1 MTQNP
6 QQPGQQPNRSS
17 NPNLDRGPVPSGD
30 PSTHIQTGHSQPA
43 SYPGAEAVTNPNGHY
58 GSQGAQSGA
67 IGGSGSTTQYGP
79 PAGAQANTGAPPHH
93 GEGTPLPTAPQSRRT
108 TRQSSG
114 SGPRPNTGSGP
125 APSQAPDNGPRRTA
139 AQSQHSSPGSPGRAR
154 PNSGPTRIVSP
165 DGEQVREKP
174 AGGVSG
180 YFAIV
185 GAIVLL
191 LLAVLLGIVGF
202 VMTFAQVV
210 VGVVLFIVAVLSFIA
225 SMFLFKG
232 CTSVAPGHAVVLQLY
247 GKYVGTVRQSGL
259 RFVNPFYTKDQ
270 ISTRIRNHETST
282 LKVNDLDGNPI
293 EIGAVV
299 VWQVRDTAQA
309 MFEVDDFEEF
319 VAIQAETAV
328 RHIANSYAYDSSD
341 SRRMSLR
348 DNADE
353 ITSRLSD
360 EVAARVM
367 AAGVTVIE
375 SRITQ
380 LAYAPEI
387 ARAML
392 QRQQATA
399 VVAARQLIVEGAVG
413 MVETA
418 IEEIEGR
425 RIVTLGQTERSDLV
439 SNLMIVLCGDQAAQ
453 PTISTT
459 RNQQSAG

>member
-1 MTQNP
+1 MSENHP
-6 QQPGQQPNRSS
+6 PSFPNDSDPRPHPPGQAGPGQVGPTD
-17 NPNLDRGPVPSGD
+17 PGRGL
-30 PSTHIQTGHSQPA
+30 
-43 SYPGAEAVTNPNGHY
+43 
-58 GSQGAQSGA
+58 
-67 IGGSGSTTQYGP
+67 
-79 PAGAQANTGAPPHH
+79 GAPPRV
-93 GEGTPLPTAPQSRRT
+93 G
-108 TRQSSG
+108 
-114 SGPRPNTGSGP
+114 GP
-125 APSQAPDNGPRRTA
+125 AGEAPNDHRGPLRD
-139 AQSQHSSPGSPGRAR
+139 GPGR
-154 PNSGPTRIVSP
+154 PTRIVSP
-165 DGEQVREKP
+165 EGERVRERP

-185 GAIVLL
+185 AAVGLLILAALLALIGFGLMIAQQPLGVILIVLGV
-191 LLAVLLGIVGF
+191 LA
-202 VMTFAQVV
+202 
-210 VGVVLFIVAVLSFIA
+210 FIA

-247 GKYVGTVRQSGL
+247 GRYVGTVRQSGL
-259 RFVNPFYTKDQ
+259 RFVNPLYSKQ
-270 ISTRIRNHETST
+270 QVSTRIRNHETST

-309 MFEVDDFEEF
+309 LFEVDDFEEF

-341 SRRMSLR
+341 PRRMSLR

-353 ITSRLSD
+353 ITSKLSE
-360 EVAARVM
+360 EVAARV
-367 AAGVTVIE
+367 ASAGVTVIE

-418 IEEIEGR
+418 IEQIER
-425 RIVTLGQTERSDLV
+425 RDIVTLGHAERSDLV
-439 SNLMIVLCGDQAAQ
+439 TNLMIVLCGDQAAQ

-459 RNQQSAG
+459 RNRQPGS

>member
-1 MTQNP
+1 MSQNP
-6 QQPGQQPNRSS
+6 GPPNSNQPGPPIRQPQPGQS
-17 NPNLDRGPVPSGD
+17 GPG
-30 PSTHIQTGHSQPA
+30 
-43 SYPGAEAVTNPNGHY
+43 
-58 GSQGAQSGA
+58 
-67 IGGSGSTTQYGP
+67 YGP
-79 PAGAQANTGAPPHH
+79 PSGQPQPYDSTAGQGTPPGARSQGGPPRQTPAGPGQQANAPGLHRGGGNAPGGAP
-93 GEGTPLPTAPQSRRT
+93 
-108 TRQSSG
+108 
-114 SGPRPNTGSGP
+114 
-125 APSQAPDNGPRRTA
+125 
-139 AQSQHSSPGSPGRAR
+139 
-154 PNSGPTRIVSP
+154 RIVSP
-165 DGEQVREKP
+165 EGERVRERP
-174 AGGVSG
+174 AGGFSG

-185 GAIVLL
+185 AAVILL
-191 LLAVLLGIVGF
+191 LIAVLLGALGF
-202 VMTFAQVV
+202 FLTFAQATL
-210 VGVVLFIVAVLSFIA
+210 GVILMVIGIISFVA

-259 RFVNPFYTKDQ
+259 RFVNPLYSKDQ
-270 ISTRIRNHETST
+270 VSTRIRNHETST

-299 VWQVRDTAQA
+299 VWQVKDTAQA

-341 SRRMSLR
+341 PNRMSLR

-353 ITSRLSD
+353 ITSKLSN
-360 EVAARVM
+360 EVAARVS
-367 AAGVTVIE
+367 AAGVTIIE

-380 LAYAPEI
+380 LAYAAEI

-418 IEEIEGR
+418 IAEIEGR
-425 RIVTLGQTERSDLV
+425 NIVNLGQAERSDLV
-439 SNLMIVLCGDQAAQ
+439 SNLMIVLCGDTAAQ

-459 RNQQSAG
+459 RNQSSTG

>member
-6 QQPGQQPNRSS
+6 HQHGPPPNQPPGSQPTPQQPLPGRGQQPGS
-17 NPNLDRGPVPSGD
+17 
-30 PSTHIQTGHSQPA
+30 
-43 SYPGAEAVTNPNGHY
+43 
-58 GSQGAQSGA
+58 GSQGHPQRPLQ
-67 IGGSGSTTQYGP
+67 GG
-79 PAGAQANTGAPPHH
+79 
-93 GEGTPLPTAPQSRRT
+93 PQM
-108 TRQSSG
+108 
-114 SGPRPNTGSGP
+114 
-125 APSQAPDNGPRRTA
+125 
-139 AQSQHSSPGSPGRAR
+139 SPGVPPRQRRPG
-154 PNSGPTRIVSP
+154 PSRIASVE
-165 DGEQVREKP
+165 GERVRETS

-180 YFAIV
+180 YFAIIGGV
-185 GAIVLL
+185 ILL
-191 LLAVLLGIVGF
+191 LLALLLAVFGF
-202 VMTFAQVV
+202 IMTVAQAA
-210 VGVVLFIVAVLSFIA
+210 VGVILIVLAIVMFIA
-225 SMFLFKG
+225 SMFMFKG
-232 CTSVAPGHAVVLQLY
+232 CTSVAPGNAVVLQLY

-259 RFVNPFYTKDQ
+259 RFVNPFYSKIQ
-270 ISTRIRNHETST
+270 VSTRIRNHETST

-299 VWQVRDTAQA
+299 VWQVQDTAQA
-309 MFEVDDFEEF
+309 LFEVDDFEEF

-341 SRRMSLR
+341 PNRMSLR

-353 ITSRLSD
+353 ITSKLSN
-360 EVAARVM
+360 EVAARVA
-367 AAGVTVIE
+367 AAGVTIIE

-380 LAYAPEI
+380 LAYAAEI

-418 IEEIEGR
+418 IEQIEGR
-425 RIVTLGQTERSDLV
+425 GIVKLGHLERSDLV

-459 RNQQSAG
+459 RNQESKN

>member
-6 QQPGQQPNRSS
+6 QQHGPPPNQPQNPGPASAVN
-17 NPNLDRGPVPSGD
+17 
-30 PSTHIQTGHSQPA
+30 QTPHSQDGHAQPA
-43 SYPGAEAVTNPNGHY
+43 AYPGAEPVSNPNGHF
-58 GSQGAQSGA
+58 GSQGSHA
-67 IGGSGSTTQYGP
+67 GSSTSANSPHAYGP
-79 PAGAQANTGAPPHH
+79 PGGGQTHPGGSQGTVGQPGAD
-93 GEGTPLPTAPQSRRT
+93 PQRPNS
-108 TRQSSG
+108 
-114 SGPRPNTGSGP
+114 SGPRRS
-125 APSQAPDNGPRRTA
+125 
-139 AQSQHSSPGSPGRAR
+139 AQP
-154 PNSGPTRIVSP
+154 GPTSAPGPHGSAPPRIVSA
-165 DGEQVREKP
+165 DGERVREKP

-180 YFAIV
+180 YFAII
-185 GAIVLL
+185 GAIALL
-191 LLAVLLGIVGF
+191 LLAVLLGVVGF
-202 VMTFAQVV
+202 VLTFAQAAL
-210 VGVVLFIVAVLSFIA
+210 GVILIVLGVFSFVA

-270 ISTRIRNHETST
+270 VSTRIRNHETST

-299 VWQVRDTAQA
+299 VWQVKDTAQA

-341 SRRMSLR
+341 PRRMSLR

-367 AAGVTVIE
+367 AAGVTIIE

-425 RIVTLGQTERSDLV
+425 QIVRLGQAERSDLV

>member
-6 QQPGQQPNRSS
+6 HQPGPLPNRQPGPPPRSQPPGPPPRRGPGPGQQGS
-17 NPNLDRGPVPSGD
+17 
-30 PSTHIQTGHSQPA
+30 SQPTQNRG
-43 SYPGAEAVTNPNGHY
+43 GAH
-58 GSQGAQSGA
+58 GAPD
-67 IGGSGSTTQYGP
+67 GP
-79 PAGAQANTGAPPHH
+79 PHQQRRIASPK
-93 GEGTPLPTAPQSRRT
+93 GER
-108 TRQSSG
+108 
-114 SGPRPNTGSGP
+114 
-125 APSQAPDNGPRRTA
+125 
-139 AQSQHSSPGSPGRAR
+139 
-154 PNSGPTRIVSP
+154 
-165 DGEQVREKP
+165 VRESP

-185 GAIVLL
+185 CAVLL
-191 LLAVLLGIVGF
+191 LLVALLLAIVGLVMTVAQALLGTMLIV
-202 VMTFAQVV
+202 
-210 VGVVLFIVAVLSFIA
+210 LAVICFIA
-225 SMFLFKG
+225 AMFMFKG
-232 CTSVAPGHAVVLQLY
+232 CTSVAPGNAVVLQLY

-259 RFVNPFYTKDQ
+259 RFVNPLYAKNQ
-270 ISTRIRNHETST
+270 VSTRIRNHETST

-299 VWQVRDTAQA
+299 VWQVQDTAQA
-309 MFEVDDFEEF
+309 TFEVDDFEEF

-328 RHIANSYAYDSSD
+328 RHIANSYAYDSAD
-341 SRRMSLR
+341 PDRMSLR

-353 ITSRLSD
+353 ITSKLSD
-360 EVAARVM
+360 EVAARVA

-380 LAYAPEI
+380 LAYAAEI

-418 IEEIEGR
+418 IEQIEGR
-425 RIVTLGQTERSDLV
+425 GIVKLGHLERSDLV

-459 RNQQSAG
+459 RNQESGG

>member
-1 MTQNP
+1 MTENP
-6 QQPGQQPNRSS
+6 QQHGRRPHQPPNRGSL
-17 NPNLDRGPVPSGD
+17 PMGD
-30 PSTHIQTGHSQPA
+30 PTPHYQDGHTQPA
-43 SYPGAEAVTNPNGHY
+43 SYPGAEPVTNPNGHY
-58 GSQGAQSGA
+58 GSQGSQAGS
-67 IGGSGSTTQYGP
+67 SGSPESPVAYGP
-79 PAGAQANTGAPPHH
+79 PGGAQANTGGPQTRGGVPGPAASQ
-93 GEGTPLPTAPQSRRT
+93 TPGGGRSRRSA
-108 TRQSSG
+108 QPSPASPP
-114 SGPRPNTGSGP
+114 GPG
-125 APSQAPDNGPRRTA
+125 D
-139 AQSQHSSPGSPGRAR
+139 AR
-154 PNSGPTRIVSP
+154 PTRIVSP
-165 DGEQVREKP
+165 DGERVRERS

-185 GAIVLL
+185 GAVAVLL
-191 LLAVLLGIVGF
+191 LALLLGVVGF
-202 VMTFAQVV
+202 VLTFAQTVI
-210 VGVVLFIVAVLSFIA
+210 GVVLIIFGILCFIA

-270 ISTRIRNHETST
+270 VSTRIRNHETST

-299 VWQVRDTAQA
+299 VWQVKDTAQA

-341 SRRMSLR
+341 PRRMSLR

-353 ITSRLSD
+353 ITSKLSD

-367 AAGVTVIE
+367 AAGVTIIE

-418 IEEIEGR
+418 IEQIEGR
-425 RIVTLGQTERSDLV
+425 QIVRLGQAERSDLV

-459 RNQQSAG
+459 RNQQSEG

>member
-1 MTQNP
+1 M
-6 QQPGQQPNRSS
+6 
-17 NPNLDRGPVPSGD
+17 V
-30 PSTHIQTGHSQPA
+30 
-43 SYPGAEAVTNPNGHY
+43 
-58 GSQGAQSGA
+58 
-67 IGGSGSTTQYGP
+67 
-79 PAGAQANTGAPPHH
+79 
-93 GEGTPLPTAPQSRRT
+93 RR
-108 TRQSSG
+108 
-114 SGPRPNTGSGP
+114 
-125 APSQAPDNGPRRTA
+125 AL
-139 AQSQHSSPGSPGRAR
+139 SPGRSAAR
-154 PNSGPTRIVSP
+154 ERRRRTVRRPVLRRTPVRHRTTVKAHRCHRHRRDAARTGSPPIRVRVRPPGPGLSRHRLLPWDQTVDYADTRFPPRPICLGSGNSAPTRIVSP
-165 DGEQVREKP
+165 DGERVREKP

-191 LLAVLLGIVGF
+191 LLAVLLGIIGF

-341 SRRMSLR
+341 PRRMSLR

-425 RIVTLGQTERSDLV
+425 QIVRLGQTERSDLV

>member
-1 MTQNP
+1 MSQNP
-6 QQPGQQPNRSS
+6 GPPNSNQPGPPIRQPQPGQ
-17 NPNLDRGPVPSGD
+17 
-30 PSTHIQTGHSQPA
+30 
-43 SYPGAEAVTNPNGHY
+43 
-58 GSQGAQSGA
+58 
-67 IGGSGSTTQYGP
+67 
-79 PAGAQANTGAPPHH
+79 
-93 GEGTPLPTAPQSRRT
+93 
-108 TRQSSG
+108 SG
-114 SGPRPNTGSGP
+114 SGY
-125 APSQAPDNGPRRTA
+125 
-139 AQSQHSSPGSPGRAR
+139 GSPSGQPQPYDSTADQGIPPGARAQGGPPRQTPAGPGRQANA
-154 PNSGPTRIVSP
+154 PGPHRGAGSAPGGAGAAPGGGGNAPGGAPRIVSP
-165 DGEQVREKP
+165 EGERVRERP
-174 AGGVSG
+174 AGGFSG

-185 GAIVLL
+185 AAVILL
-191 LLAVLLGIVGF
+191 LIAVLLGALGF
-202 VMTFAQVV
+202 FLTFAQATL
-210 VGVVLFIVAVLSFIA
+210 GVILMVIGIISFVA

-259 RFVNPFYTKDQ
+259 RFVNPLYSKDQ
-270 ISTRIRNHETST
+270 VSTRIRNHETST

-299 VWQVRDTAQA
+299 VWQVKDTAQA

-341 SRRMSLR
+341 PNRMSLR

-353 ITSRLSD
+353 ITSKLSN
-360 EVAARVM
+360 EVAARVS
-367 AAGVTVIE
+367 AAGVTIIE

-380 LAYAPEI
+380 LAYAAEI

-418 IEEIEGR
+418 IAEIEGR
-425 RIVTLGQTERSDLV
+425 NIVSLGQAERSDLV
-439 SNLMIVLCGDQAAQ
+439 SNLMIVLCGDTAAQ

-459 RNQQSAG
+459 RNQGSTG

>member
-1 MTQNP
+1 MSQNQP
-6 QQPGQQPNRSS
+6 QPSPDDPRRPHGPGPAE
-17 NPNLDRGPVPSGD
+17 PVAHFRGPDG
-30 PSTHIQTGHSQPA
+30 
-43 SYPGAEAVTNPNGHY
+43 PGV
-58 GSQGAQSGA
+58 
-67 IGGSGSTTQYGP
+67 
-79 PAGAQANTGAPPHH
+79 
-93 GEGTPLPTAPQSRRT
+93 
-108 TRQSSG
+108 
-114 SGPRPNTGSGP
+114 
-125 APSQAPDNGPRRTA
+125 
-139 AQSQHSSPGSPGRAR
+139 
-154 PNSGPTRIVSP
+154 PTRLVSP
-165 DGEQVREKP
+165 EGERVRERP

-185 GAIVLL
+185 AAVGLLVVAALLALIGFGLMVSGQGFGIILIVL
-191 LLAVLLGIVGF
+191 G
-202 VMTFAQVV
+202 
-210 VGVVLFIVAVLSFIA
+210 VLSFIA

-232 CTSVAPGHAVVLQLY
+232 CTSVAPGQAVVLQLY
-247 GKYVGTVRQSGL
+247 GRYVGTVRQSGL
-259 RFVNPFYTKDQ
+259 RFVNPLYSKEQ
-270 ISTRIRNHETST
+270 VSTRIRNHETST
-282 LKVNDLDGNPI
+282 LKVNDADGNPI

-309 MFEVDDFEEF
+309 LFEVDDFEEF

-341 SRRMSLR
+341 PARMSLR

-353 ITSRLSD
+353 ITSKLSE
-360 EVAARVM
+360 EVAARV
-367 AAGVTVIE
+367 ASAGVTVIE

-418 IEEIEGR
+418 IEQIEGR
-425 RIVTLGQTERSDLV
+425 DIVTLGHAERSDLV
-439 SNLMIVLCGDQAAQ
+439 TNLMIVLCGDQAAQ

-459 RNQQSAG
+459 RNKQPGG

>member
-1 MTQNP
+1 MVP
-6 QQPGQQPNRSS
+6 QQPIPPTLRS
-17 NPNLDRGPVPSGD
+17 P
-30 PSTHIQTGHSQPA
+30 
-43 SYPGAEAVTNPNGHY
+43 E
-58 GSQGAQSGA
+58 
-67 IGGSGSTTQYGP
+67 
-79 PAGAQANTGAPPHH
+79 
-93 GEGTPLPTAPQSRRT
+93 GEG
-108 TRQSSG
+108 
-114 SGPRPNTGSGP
+114 
-125 APSQAPDNGPRRTA
+125 
-139 AQSQHSSPGSPGRAR
+139 
-154 PNSGPTRIVSP
+154 
-165 DGEQVREKP
+165 VRERP

-180 YFAIV
+180 YLAITGAVLVLVLAIILAVAGFISTFLRPGIGIALIIV
-185 GAIVLL
+185 G
-191 LLAVLLGIVGF
+191 
-202 VMTFAQVV
+202 
-210 VGVVLFIVAVLSFIA
+210 IVAFVVSL
-225 SMFLFKG
+225 FLFKG
-232 CTSVAPGHAVVLQLY
+232 CTSVAPGNAVVLQLY
-247 GKYVGTVRQSGL
+247 GKYAGTVRQSGL
-259 RFVNPFYTKDQ
+259 RFVNPLYSKRPV
-270 ISTRIRNHETST
+270 STRIRNHETST

-309 MFEVDDFEEF
+309 LFEVDDFEEF

-341 SRRMSLR
+341 PAKMSLR

-353 ITSRLSD
+353 ITSKLSA
-360 EVAARVM
+360 EVAARVA

-399 VVAARQLIVEGAVG
+399 VVSARQLIVEGAVG

-418 IEEIEGR
+418 IEQIEGR
-425 RIVTLGQTERSDLV
+425 NIVRLGQVERSDLV

-459 RNQQSAG
+459 RNQSSDQ

>member
-6 QQPGQQPNRSS
+6 HPPPFPPAHQSPRQHAPSQQGPNPQGPSQQGPNPQGPSQQGPGRPPVLRS
-17 NPNLDRGPVPSGD
+17 PEGERVR
-30 PSTHIQTGHSQPA
+30 
-43 SYPGAEAVTNPNGHY
+43 ER
-58 GSQGAQSGA
+58 
-67 IGGSGSTTQYGP
+67 
-79 PAGAQANTGAPPHH
+79 PAGA
-93 GEGTPLPTAPQSRRT
+93 
-108 TRQSSG
+108 
-114 SGPRPNTGSGP
+114 
-125 APSQAPDNGPRRTA
+125 
-139 AQSQHSSPGSPGRAR
+139 
-154 PNSGPTRIVSP
+154 
-165 DGEQVREKP
+165 
-174 AGGVSG
+174 VSG

-185 GAIVLL
+185 AAVVLL
-191 LLAVLLGIVGF
+191 VLALLTGAFGF
-202 VMTFAQVV
+202 FLTFAQP
-210 VGVVLFIVAVLSFIA
+210 GAGIGLIIAGIIMFIA

-232 CTSVAPGHAVVLQLY
+232 CISVAPGQAVVLQLY

-259 RFVNPFYTKDQ
+259 RFVNPLFTKNLV
-270 ISTRIRNHETST
+270 STRIRNHETST

-309 MFEVDDFEEF
+309 TFEVDDFEEF

-341 SRRMSLR
+341 SNRMSLK

-353 ITSRLSD
+353 ITSKLSE
-360 EVAARVM
+360 EVAARVT

-418 IEEIEGR
+418 IEEIESRG
-425 RIVTLGQTERSDLV
+425 IVTLGHSERSDLV

-453 PTISTT
+453 PTISTS
-459 RNQQSAG
+459 RNQKSG

>member
-1 MTQNP
+1 M
-6 QQPGQQPNRSS
+6 
-17 NPNLDRGPVPSGD
+17 
-30 PSTHIQTGHSQPA
+30 
-43 SYPGAEAVTNPNGHY
+43 
-58 GSQGAQSGA
+58 
-67 IGGSGSTTQYGP
+67 
-79 PAGAQANTGAPPHH
+79 
-93 GEGTPLPTAPQSRRT
+93 
-108 TRQSSG
+108 
-114 SGPRPNTGSGP
+114 
-125 APSQAPDNGPRRTA
+125 
-139 AQSQHSSPGSPGRAR
+139 
-154 PNSGPTRIVSP
+154 VSP
-165 DGEQVREKP
+165 DGERVREKP

-191 LLAVLLGIVGF
+191 LAAVLLGIIGF
-202 VMTFAQVV
+202 VMTFAQAV
-210 VGVVLFIVAVLSFIA
+210 VGVILFIVAVLFFIA

-282 LKVNDLDGNPI
+282 LKVNDHDGNPI

-341 SRRMSLR
+341 PGRMSLR

-367 AAGVTVIE
+367 AAGVTIIE

-425 RIVTLGQTERSDLV
+425 QIVRLGQTERSDLV

>member
-6 QQPGQQPNRSS
+6 QQQGPPPNQP
-17 NPNLDRGPVPSGD
+17 PHRGPAPAVS
-30 PSTHIQTGHSQPA
+30 QTPHSQDGHAQPA
-43 SYPGAEAVTNPNGHY
+43 AYPGAEPVSNPNGHF
-58 GSQGAQSGA
+58 GSQGSQV
-67 IGGSGSTTQYGP
+67 GSSASADSPHAYGP
-79 PAGAQANTGAPPHH
+79 PGGGQAQPGPAGQPGADPQRGNRTPRRSAQPGPTSAAGPNGSAPP
-93 GEGTPLPTAPQSRRT
+93 
-108 TRQSSG
+108 
-114 SGPRPNTGSGP
+114 
-125 APSQAPDNGPRRTA
+125 
-139 AQSQHSSPGSPGRAR
+139 
-154 PNSGPTRIVSP
+154 RIVSP
-165 DGEQVREKP
+165 DGERVREKP

-180 YFAIV
+180 YFAII
-185 GAIVLL
+185 GAIALL
-191 LLAVLLGIVGF
+191 LLAVLLAVIGF
-202 VMTFAQVV
+202 VLTFAQAAL
-210 VGVVLFIVAVLSFIA
+210 GVILIVLGVISFIA

-270 ISTRIRNHETST
+270 VSTRIRNHETST

-299 VWQVRDTAQA
+299 VWQVKDTAQA

-341 SRRMSLR
+341 PRRMSLR

-367 AAGVTVIE
+367 AAGVTIIE

-425 RIVTLGQTERSDLV
+425 QIVRLGQAERSDLV

>member
-6 QQPGQQPNRSS
+6 
-17 NPNLDRGPVPSGD
+17 
-30 PSTHIQTGHSQPA
+30 
-43 SYPGAEAVTNPNGHY
+43 E
-58 GSQGAQSGA
+58 
-67 IGGSGSTTQYGP
+67 QYGP
-79 PAGAQANTGAPPHH
+79 P
-93 GEGTPLPTAPQSRRT
+93 SR
-108 TRQSSG
+108 QQP
-114 SGPRPNTGSGP
+114 GPGPGNQHARP
-125 APSQAPDNGPRRTA
+125 
-139 AQSQHSSPGSPGRAR
+139 SSPQYPQPGPPAERRRGPGQR
-154 PNSGPTRIVSP
+154 PPQGPGVPPRIVSP
-165 DGEQVREKP
+165 EGERVRERS

-185 GAIVLL
+185 GAVVLL
-191 LLAVLLGIVGF
+191 LLALLLGIGGF
-202 VMTFAQVV
+202 IMSFAEAII
-210 VGVVLFIVAVLSFIA
+210 GVILIVLGGAAFIA
-225 SMFLFKG
+225 SLFMFRG
-232 CTSVAPGHAVVLQLY
+232 CTSVAPGNAVVLQLY

-259 RFVNPFYTKDQ
+259 RFVNPLYSKQQ

-299 VWQVRDTAQA
+299 VWQVQDTAQA
-309 MFEVDDFEEF
+309 SFEVDDFEEF

-341 SRRMSLR
+341 PNRMSLR

-353 ITSRLSD
+353 ITSKLSA
-360 EVAARVM
+360 EVAARVS
-367 AAGVTVIE
+367 AAGVTIIE

-380 LAYAPEI
+380 LAYAAEI

-418 IEEIEGR
+418 IEQIEGR
-425 RIVTLGQTERSDLV
+425 GIVTLGHHERSDLV

-459 RNQQSAG
+459 RNQNSQS

>member
-6 QQPGQQPNRSS
+6 QQPGQRPNRSS
-17 NPNLDRGPVPSGD
+17 GPNPDRGPVPSGD
-30 PSTHIQTGHSQPA
+30 QSTHIQAGHSQPA
-43 SYPGAEAVTNPNGHY
+43 AYPGAEAVTNPNGHY
-58 GSQGAQSGA
+58 GSQGAQSGS
-67 IGGSGSTTQYGP
+67 IGGSGTTPPYGP

-93 GEGTPLPTAPQSRRT
+93 REGTPLPPAPQSRRT
-108 TRQSSG
+108 DGQPAG
-114 SGPRPNTGSGP
+114 SGPGPSTGSGP
-125 APSQAPDNGPRRTA
+125 VSSQAPPPGNRRSA
-139 AQSQHSSPGSPGRAR
+139 SQT
-154 PNSGPTRIVSP
+154 PNSHRGPSASGQGNSAPKRIVSP
-165 DGEQVREKP
+165 DGERVREKP

-202 VMTFAQVV
+202 VMTFAQVA

-341 SRRMSLR
+341 PGRMSLR

-367 AAGVTVIE
+367 AAGVTIIE

-413 MVETA
+413 MVDTA

-425 RIVTLGQTERSDLV
+425 QIVRLGQTERSDLV

>member
-6 QQPGQQPNRSS
+6 HPPPFPPDQPHGAGRHRPAGPPAASPTQPGTG
-17 NPNLDRGPVPSGD
+17 GPVP
-30 PSTHIQTGHSQPA
+30 TGNGPGRPVANGPGQPPVLR
-43 SYPGAEAVTNPNGHY
+43 SPEGERVRER
-58 GSQGAQSGA
+58 
-67 IGGSGSTTQYGP
+67 
-79 PAGAQANTGAPPHH
+79 PAGA
-93 GEGTPLPTAPQSRRT
+93 
-108 TRQSSG
+108 
-114 SGPRPNTGSGP
+114 
-125 APSQAPDNGPRRTA
+125 
-139 AQSQHSSPGSPGRAR
+139 
-154 PNSGPTRIVSP
+154 
-165 DGEQVREKP
+165 
-174 AGGVSG
+174 VSG

-185 GAIVLL
+185 AAVVLL
-191 LLAVLLGIVGF
+191 IVAVAMAVFGF
-202 VMTFAQVV
+202 FMTFAQAGIGIALVV
-210 VGVVLFIVAVLSFIA
+210 AAIVVFIA

-232 CTSVAPGHAVVLQLY
+232 CISVAPGQAVVLQLY

-259 RFVNPFYTKDQ
+259 RFVNPLFTKDLV
-270 ISTRIRNHETST
+270 STRIRNHETST

-309 MFEVDDFEEF
+309 TFEVDDFEEF

-341 SRRMSLR
+341 SSRMSLK

-353 ITSRLSD
+353 ITSKLST
-360 EVAARVM
+360 EVAARVT

-418 IEEIEGR
+418 IEEIESRG
-425 RIVTLGQTERSDLV
+425 IVTLGHSERSDLV

-459 RNQQSAG
+459 RNQKSGG

>member
-1 MTQNP
+1 MTENP
-6 QQPGQQPNRSS
+6 QQHDRRPNQP
-17 NPNLDRGPVPSGD
+17 PVRGPVPTGD
-30 PSTHIQTGHSQPA
+30 PMPHYQDGHTHPA
-43 SYPGAEAVTNPNGHY
+43 AYPGAEPVTNPNGHY
-58 GSQGAQSGA
+58 GSQGSQAGS
-67 IGGSGSTTQYGP
+67 SGSPESPVAYGP
-79 PAGAQANTGAPPHH
+79 PGGAQANTGAPQTH
-93 GEGTPLPTAPQSRRT
+93 GGV
-108 TRQSSG
+108 
-114 SGPRPNTGSGP
+114 SGPSSPMPHNTARGRHSASPSP
-125 APSQAPDNGPRRTA
+125 APAPDPGGRRPA
-139 AQSQHSSPGSPGRAR
+139 
-154 PNSGPTRIVSP
+154 RIVSP
-165 DGEQVREKP
+165 EGERVRERS

-180 YFAIV
+180 YFAIA

-191 LLAVLLGIVGF
+191 LLAALLGIIGLI
-202 VMTFAQVV
+202 MTIAATAIGIVLIV
-210 VGVVLFIVAVLSFIA
+210 LGVLCFIA

-270 ISTRIRNHETST
+270 VSTRIRNHETST

-341 SRRMSLR
+341 PHRMSLR

-353 ITSRLSD
+353 ITSKLSD
-360 EVAARVM
+360 EVAARVT
-367 AAGVTVIE
+367 AAGVTIIE

-425 RIVTLGQTERSDLV
+425 GIVRLGQAERSDLV

-459 RNQQSAG
+459 RNQQAED

>member
-1 MTQNP
+1 MRTGP
-6 QQPGQQPNRSS
+6 LAAVRRIPGELRARSDS
-17 NPNLDRGPVPSGD
+17 RVPIRS
-30 PSTHIQTGHSQPA
+30 A
-43 SYPGAEAVTNPNGHY
+43 
-58 GSQGAQSGA
+58 
-67 IGGSGSTTQYGP
+67 
-79 PAGAQANTGAPPHH
+79 
-93 GEGTPLPTAPQSRRT
+93 
-108 TRQSSG
+108 
-114 SGPRPNTGSGP
+114 
-125 APSQAPDNGPRRTA
+125 RTA
-139 AQSQHSSPGSPGRAR
+139 AAPVDRPSPAPPRRRDRDGSAP
-154 PNSGPTRIVSP
+154 PRIVSP
-165 DGEQVREKP
+165 DGERVREKP

-180 YFAIV
+180 YFAII
-185 GAIVLL
+185 GAIALL
-191 LLAVLLGIVGF
+191 LLAVLLGVVGF
-202 VMTFAQVV
+202 VLTFAQAAL
-210 VGVVLFIVAVLSFIA
+210 GVILIVLGVFSFIA

-270 ISTRIRNHETST
+270 VSTRIRNHETST

-299 VWQVRDTAQA
+299 VWQVKDTAQA

-341 SRRMSLR
+341 PRRMSLR

-367 AAGVTVIE
+367 AAGVTIIE

-425 RIVTLGQTERSDLV
+425 QIVRLGQAERSDLV

>member
-6 QQPGQQPNRSS
+6 HQHVPPPNQPPGSQPTQQRPHPGRGQYPGSGPQANPQQPLPGGPQRIPGVPPEQSR
-17 NPNLDRGPVPSGD
+17 PVPSR
-30 PSTHIQTGHSQPA
+30 IA
-43 SYPGAEAVTNPNGHY
+43 SVE
-58 GSQGAQSGA
+58 
-67 IGGSGSTTQYGP
+67 
-79 PAGAQANTGAPPHH
+79 
-93 GEGTPLPTAPQSRRT
+93 GER
-108 TRQSSG
+108 
-114 SGPRPNTGSGP
+114 
-125 APSQAPDNGPRRTA
+125 
-139 AQSQHSSPGSPGRAR
+139 
-154 PNSGPTRIVSP
+154 
-165 DGEQVREKP
+165 VRETS

-185 GAIVLL
+185 GGVILLILAL
-191 LLAVLLGIVGF
+191 LLAVVGLI
-202 VMTFAQVV
+202 MTVAQAA
-210 VGVVLFIVAVLSFIA
+210 VGVILIALAIVMFIA
-225 SMFLFKG
+225 SMFMFKG
-232 CTSVAPGHAVVLQLY
+232 CTSVAPGNAVVLQLY

-259 RFVNPFYTKDQ
+259 RFVNPFYSKIQ
-270 ISTRIRNHETST
+270 VSTRIRNHETST

-299 VWQVRDTAQA
+299 VWQVQDTAQA
-309 MFEVDDFEEF
+309 LFEVDDFEEF

-341 SRRMSLR
+341 PNRMSLR

-353 ITSRLSD
+353 ITSKLSN
-360 EVAARVM
+360 EVAARVA
-367 AAGVTVIE
+367 AAGVTIIE

-380 LAYAPEI
+380 LAYAAEI

-418 IEEIEGR
+418 IEQIEGR
-425 RIVTLGQTERSDLV
+425 GIVKLGHLERSDLV
-439 SNLMIVLCGDQAAQ
+439 ANLMIVLCGDQAAQ

-459 RNQQSAG
+459 RNQESKN

>member
-1 MTQNP
+1 MC
-6 QQPGQQPNRSS
+6 SS
-17 NPNLDRGPVPSGD
+17 
-30 PSTHIQTGHSQPA
+30 
-43 SYPGAEAVTNPNGHY
+43 
-58 GSQGAQSGA
+58 
-67 IGGSGSTTQYGP
+67 
-79 PAGAQANTGAPPHH
+79 
-93 GEGTPLPTAPQSRRT
+93 
-108 TRQSSG
+108 
-114 SGPRPNTGSGP
+114 
-125 APSQAPDNGPRRTA
+125 
-139 AQSQHSSPGSPGRAR
+139 
-154 PNSGPTRIVSP
+154 
-165 DGEQVREKP
+165 
-174 AGGVSG
+174 
-180 YFAIV
+180 
-185 GAIVLL
+185 
-191 LLAVLLGIVGF
+191 
-202 VMTFAQVV
+202 
-210 VGVVLFIVAVLSFIA
+210 
-225 SMFLFKG
+225 
-232 CTSVAPGHAVVLQLY
+232 
-247 GKYVGTVRQSGL
+247 
-259 RFVNPFYTKDQ
+259 
-270 ISTRIRNHETST
+270 
-282 LKVNDLDGNPI
+282 DL
-293 EIGAVV
+293 
-299 VWQVRDTAQA
+299 
-309 MFEVDDFEEF
+309 DFEEF

-341 SRRMSLR
+341 PRRMSLR

-425 RIVTLGQTERSDLV
+425 QIVKLGQTERSDLV

>member
-6 QQPGQQPNRSS
+6 DSQGSPPQQSPHNGQGQPVRQ
-17 NPNLDRGPVPSGD
+17 NPPHPDA
-30 PSTHIQTGHSQPA
+30 TSQPA
-43 SYPGAEAVTNPNGHY
+43 SYPGAEPVSNPNGHFSAQ
-58 GSQGAQSGA
+58 GSQPGDTGSHPIVSGPGQ
-67 IGGSGSTTQYGP
+67 GGPGP
-79 PAGAQANTGAPPHH
+79 SPAGQRRQAQRQPQGP
-93 GEGTPLPTAPQSRRT
+93 GGVPTAQPGGVPT
-108 TRQSSG
+108 V
-114 SGPRPNTGSGP
+114 RPGDGP
-125 APSQAPDNGPRRTA
+125 A
-139 AQSQHSSPGSPGRAR
+139 AR
-154 PNSGPTRIVSP
+154 PRIVSP
-165 DGEQVREKP
+165 EGERVREKP
-174 AGGVSG
+174 AGGISG
-180 YFAIV
+180 YLMIVCAVILLLIALLLGVFGFIMTFVQAGV
-185 GAIVLL
+185 GA
-191 LLAVLLGIVGF
+191 A
-202 VMTFAQVV
+202 
-210 VGVVLFIVAVLSFIA
+210 LFIVAVLCFIA
-225 SMFLFKG
+225 SMFMFRG

-259 RFVNPFYTKDQ
+259 RFVNPLYSKDQ
-270 ISTRIRNHETST
+270 VSTRIRNHETST

-299 VWQVRDTAQA
+299 VWQVKDTAQA

-341 SRRMSLR
+341 PRRMSLR

-360 EVAARVM
+360 EVAARVA
-367 AAGVTVIE
+367 AAGVTIIE

-387 ARAML
+387 ARSML

-418 IEEIEGR
+418 IEQIEGR
-425 RIVTLGQTERSDLV
+425 NIVTLGQAERSDLV
-439 SNLMIVLCGDQAAQ
+439 SNLMIVLCGDQSAQ
-453 PTISTT
+453 PTISTS
-459 RNQQSAG
+459 RNQTSNS

>member
-1 MTQNP
+1 
-6 QQPGQQPNRSS
+6 
-17 NPNLDRGPVPSGD
+17 
-30 PSTHIQTGHSQPA
+30 
-43 SYPGAEAVTNPNGHY
+43 VTNPNGHY

-67 IGGSGSTTQYGP
+67 VGGSGTTAPYGP

-93 GEGTPLPTAPQSRRT
+93 REGAPLPPAPQSRRT
-108 TRQSSG
+108 AGQSRFGPG
-114 SGPRPNTGSGP
+114 SEPPVPGP
-125 APSQAPDNGPRRTA
+125 ASSQASPRAQTSPLRRRRIPTA
-139 AQSQHSSPGSPGRAR
+139 AIPVRVR
-154 PNSGPTRIVSP
+154 PNSAPTRIVSP
-165 DGEQVREKP
+165 DGERVREKP

-191 LLAVLLGIVGF
+191 LLAVLLGIIGF

-341 SRRMSLR
+341 PSRMSLR

-367 AAGVTVIE
+367 AAGVTIIE

-425 RIVTLGQTERSDLV
+425 QIVKLGQTERSDLV

>member
-6 QQPGQQPNRSS
+6 QQPGQRPPRSPNSS
-17 NPNLDRGPVPSGD
+17 ADRGPIPSGD
-30 PSTHIQTGHSQPA
+30 PSTHIQAGHSQPA
-43 SYPGAEAVTNPNGHY
+43 AYPGAEAVTNPNGHY
-58 GSQGAQSGA
+58 GSQGAQSA
-67 IGGSGSTTQYGP
+67 SIGGSETTAQYGP

-93 GEGTPLPTAPQSRRT
+93 GEGSPLPPTRRSRRHLEQGPGSGPGAGSGAGPTAPQT
-108 TRQSSG
+108 
-114 SGPRPNTGSGP
+114 
-125 APSQAPDNGPRRTA
+125 PDRGPRR
-139 AQSQHSSPGSPGRAR
+139 SSVQAPNAGRPPAGPGQPDSA
-154 PNSGPTRIVSP
+154 PTRIVSP
-165 DGEQVREKP
+165 DGERVREKP

-185 GAIVLL
+185 GAIAL
-191 LLAVLLGIVGF
+191 LLAAVLMGIIGF
-202 VMTFAQVV
+202 VMSFAQVA
-210 VGVVLFIVAVLSFIA
+210 VGVVLFVIAVLCFIA
-225 SMFLFKG
+225 SMFLFRG

-247 GKYVGTVRQSGL
+247 GKYVGTVRRSGL

-341 SRRMSLR
+341 PRRMSLR

-360 EVAARVM
+360 EIAARVM

-425 RIVTLGQTERSDLV
+425 QIVRLGQSERSDLV

>member
-6 QQPGQQPNRSS
+6 QQPAPRRNQP
-17 NPNLDRGPVPSGD
+17 PGHGPVPSGD
-30 PSTHIQTGHSQPA
+30 PAPHYQAGHTQPA
-43 SYPGAEAVTNPNGHY
+43 AYPGAEPVTNPNGHY
-58 GSQGAQSGA
+58 GSQGSQAGSSGMSD
-67 IGGSGSTTQYGP
+67 SGPAYGP
-79 PAGAQANTGAPPHH
+79 PGGAQANTGAPQHH
-93 GEGTPLPTAPQSRRT
+93 GP
-108 TRQSSG
+108 
-114 SGPRPNTGSGP
+114 GP
-125 APSQAPDNGPRRTA
+125 ASPIPQEARRRRSAPNPTSNRPTDSPQHPTSANGPTPA
-139 AQSQHSSPGSPGRAR
+139 
-154 PNSGPTRIVSP
+154 RIVSP
-165 DGEQVREKP
+165 EGERVREKP

-185 GAIVLL
+185 GAIGLL
-191 LLAVLLGIVGF
+191 LLALILGVFGF
-202 VMTFAQVV
+202 IMTFVQVAI
-210 VGVVLFIVAVLSFIA
+210 GVILIVFGVLSFIA

-270 ISTRIRNHETST
+270 VSTRIRNHETST

-299 VWQVRDTAQA
+299 VWQVKDTAQA

-341 SRRMSLR
+341 PQRMSLR

-353 ITSRLSD
+353 ITSKLSD

-425 RIVTLGQTERSDLV
+425 QIVRLGQAERSDLV

>member
-1 MTQNP
+1 M
-6 QQPGQQPNRSS
+6 
-17 NPNLDRGPVPSGD
+17 
-30 PSTHIQTGHSQPA
+30 
-43 SYPGAEAVTNPNGHY
+43 
-58 GSQGAQSGA
+58 
-67 IGGSGSTTQYGP
+67 
-79 PAGAQANTGAPPHH
+79 
-93 GEGTPLPTAPQSRRT
+93 
-108 TRQSSG
+108 
-114 SGPRPNTGSGP
+114 
-125 APSQAPDNGPRRTA
+125 
-139 AQSQHSSPGSPGRAR
+139 
-154 PNSGPTRIVSP
+154 VSP

-341 SRRMSLR
+341 PRRMSLR

>member
-1 MTQNP
+1 
-6 QQPGQQPNRSS
+6 
-17 NPNLDRGPVPSGD
+17 
-30 PSTHIQTGHSQPA
+30 
-43 SYPGAEAVTNPNGHY
+43 VTNPNGHF
-58 GSQGAQSGA
+58 GSQGSQV
-67 IGGSGSTTQYGP
+67 GSSAAAESPVAYGP
-79 PAGAQANTGAPPHH
+79 PGGGQAQPGPSSPQRPRGGRNSAPHSPAS
-93 GEGTPLPTAPQSRRT
+93 AP
-108 TRQSSG
+108 G
-114 SGPRPNTGSGP
+114 LGGP
-125 APSQAPDNGPRRTA
+125 APA
-139 AQSQHSSPGSPGRAR
+139 
-154 PNSGPTRIVSP
+154 RIVSP
-165 DGEQVREKP
+165 EGERVREKP

-185 GAIVLL
+185 GAIILL
-191 LLAVLLGIVGF
+191 LVAVLLALVGF
-202 VMTFAQVV
+202 IAMVAEAV
-210 VGVVLFIVAVLSFIA
+210 VGVILIVLGIICFIA

-270 ISTRIRNHETST
+270 VSTRIRNHETST

-299 VWQVRDTAQA
+299 VWQVKDTAQA

-341 SRRMSLR
+341 PRRMSLR

-353 ITSRLSD
+353 ITSRLSE

-367 AAGVTVIE
+367 AAGVTIIE

-425 RIVTLGQTERSDLV
+425 QIVRLGQAERSDLV

-459 RNQQSAG
+459 RNQQSNG

>member
-1 MTQNP
+1 MP
-6 QQPGQQPNRSS
+6 QQSGRPGEQLPQMHG
-17 NPNLDRGPVPSGD
+17 GPAG
-30 PSTHIQTGHSQPA
+30 GR
-43 SYPGAEAVTNPNGHY
+43 PGADQPTRIESVEGDRVRER
-58 GSQGAQSGA
+58 
-67 IGGSGSTTQYGP
+67 
-79 PAGAQANTGAPPHH
+79 PAGA
-93 GEGTPLPTAPQSRRT
+93 
-108 TRQSSG
+108 
-114 SGPRPNTGSGP
+114 
-125 APSQAPDNGPRRTA
+125 
-139 AQSQHSSPGSPGRAR
+139 
-154 PNSGPTRIVSP
+154 
-165 DGEQVREKP
+165 
-174 AGGVSG
+174 VSG

-185 GAIVLL
+185 GAVVLL
-191 LLAVLLGIVGF
+191 LVAILLGLVGF
-202 VMTFAQVV
+202 GLMIAQNPL
-210 VGVVLFIVAVLSFIA
+210 GVILLVLGVLAFIA
-225 SMFLFKG
+225 SLFLFKG

-259 RFVNPFYTKDQ
+259 RFVNPLFSKIQ

-341 SRRMSLR
+341 PQRMSLR

-353 ITSRLSD
+353 ITEKLSA
-360 EVAARVM
+360 EVAARVA
-367 AAGVTVIE
+367 AAGVSIIE

-418 IEEIEGR
+418 IEQIER
-425 RIVTLGQTERSDLV
+425 RDIVSLGHAERSDLV
-439 SNLMIVLCGDQAAQ
+439 TNLMIVLCGDQAAQ

-459 RNQQSAG
+459 RNKQSGT

>member
-1 MTQNP
+1 MSQNP
-6 QQPGQQPNRSS
+6 GPPNSNQPGPPIRQPQPGQS
-17 NPNLDRGPVPSGD
+17 GPGYGSPSGQPQPYD
-30 PSTHIQTGHSQPA
+30 STAVQGIP
-43 SYPGAEAVTNPNGHY
+43 PGARA
-58 GSQGAQSGA
+58 QG
-67 IGGSGSTTQYGP
+67 GP
-79 PAGAQANTGAPPHH
+79 PRQTPAGQGQQANAPGPHRGAGSAPGGAGAAPGGGGNAPGGAP
-93 GEGTPLPTAPQSRRT
+93 
-108 TRQSSG
+108 
-114 SGPRPNTGSGP
+114 
-125 APSQAPDNGPRRTA
+125 
-139 AQSQHSSPGSPGRAR
+139 
-154 PNSGPTRIVSP
+154 RIVSP
-165 DGEQVREKP
+165 EGERVRERP
-174 AGGVSG
+174 AGGFSG

-185 GAIVLL
+185 AAVILL
-191 LLAVLLGIVGF
+191 LIAVLLGALGF
-202 VMTFAQVV
+202 FLTFAQATL
-210 VGVVLFIVAVLSFIA
+210 GVILMVIGIISFVA

-259 RFVNPFYTKDQ
+259 RFVNPLYSKDQ
-270 ISTRIRNHETST
+270 DSTRIRNHETST

-299 VWQVRDTAQA
+299 VWQVKDTAQA

-341 SRRMSLR
+341 PNRMSLR

-353 ITSRLSD
+353 ITSKLSN
-360 EVAARVM
+360 EVAARVS
-367 AAGVTVIE
+367 AAGVTIIE

-380 LAYAPEI
+380 LAYAAEI

-418 IEEIEGR
+418 IAEIEGR
-425 RIVTLGQTERSDLV
+425 NIVSLGQAERSDLV
-439 SNLMIVLCGDQAAQ
+439 SNLMIVLCGDTAAQ

-459 RNQQSAG
+459 RNQGSTG